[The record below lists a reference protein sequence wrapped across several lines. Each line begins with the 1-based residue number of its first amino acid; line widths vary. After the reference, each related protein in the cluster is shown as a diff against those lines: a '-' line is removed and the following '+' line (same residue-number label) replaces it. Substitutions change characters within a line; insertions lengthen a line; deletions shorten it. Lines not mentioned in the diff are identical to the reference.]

1 MTDHLTLAAVR
12 RAARTLNMVAEP
24 PREHRQFSL
33 ARFVSARAH
42 DTLLDGVELE
52 VCQQAARDSG
62 LPLDI
67 TRPKLPLWTL
77 ADQTRA
83 DVVGTASAGG
93 YLVETTV
100 AKAVLDILR
109 PFSIA
114 ARAGISILTGL
125 VGNLNFARTTTAS
138 SGYWIASETGAPTE
152 ANQTLGQIALSP
164 KEAGVWL
171 RFSRLLKLQAADAD
185 FFIRRDIGN
194 SLGALVD
201 AALISGSGSAGV
213 PLGILATP
221 GIGTQAGASLAW
233 TGAVA
238 MKTAL
243 GNANALDDGTTA
255 FISDPTTKGL
265 LEGRAKAGGFDF
277 IVAGDRC
284 NGLPAYASKS
294 VPSSTMILGKWSELL
309 LAFWD
314 VGYTFEITPFASQ
327 ADFQTGIVNARCLVN
342 LDVAALHPA
351 AFVAATSIT

>member
-1 MTDHLTLAAVR
+1 VTDHLTLAAVR
-12 RAARTLNMVAEP
+12 SAARTLNLVAEP
-24 PREHRQFSL
+24 PREHRSFSL
-33 ARFVSARAH
+33 ARFVAARAH
-42 DTLLDGVELE
+42 DALLDGVELE

-67 TRPKLPLWTL
+67 TRPKLPFWTL

-100 AKAVLDILR
+100 SKMVLDVLR
-109 PFSIA
+109 PWSIA
-114 ARAGISILTGL
+114 ARAGISVLAGL
-125 VGNLNFARTTTAS
+125 IANLNFARTTTAS
-138 SGYWIASETGAPTE
+138 TGYWIGSEVGAPTE
-152 ANQTLGQIALSP
+152 ASHSLGQIALSP

-185 FFIRRDIGN
+185 FFIRRDIGR
-194 SLGALVD
+194 SLGQLVD
-201 AALISGSGSAGV
+201 AALISGSGSAGT
-213 PLGILATP
+213 PLGILGTP
-221 GIGTQAGASLAW
+221 GIGTQSGTSLAW

-238 MKTAL
+238 MKTVL
-243 GNANALDDGTTA
+243 NNANAVDDFTTA
-255 FISDPTTKGL
+255 YISDPTTKGL
-265 LEGRAKAGGFDF
+265 LEGRAKATGFDF
-277 IVAGDRC
+277 IVADDRC

-294 VPSSTMILGKWSELL
+294 VPAATMILGKWSELL

>member
-1 MTDHLTLAAVR
+1 MTDHFALAAIR
-12 RAARTLNMVAEP
+12 SAARTLSLVAQP
-24 PREHRQFSL
+24 PREHRGFSL
-33 ARFVSARAH
+33 ARIVSARAH
-42 DTLLDGVELE
+42 DTPLDGVELE

-62 LPLDI
+62 LPLDV
-67 TRPKLPLWTL
+67 TRPKLPWWTL
-77 ADQTRA
+77 ATRA
-83 DVVGTASAGG
+83 DTVATASAGG
-93 YLVETTV
+93 FLVETTV

-138 SGYWIASETGAPTE
+138 TGYWIASETGAPTE
-152 ANQTLGQIALSP
+152 ASQSLGQIALSP
-164 KEAGVWL
+164 KEAGVWM
-171 RFSRLLKLQAADAD
+171 RFSRLLQLQAADAD

-201 AALISGSGSAGV
+201 AALISGTGVAGV

-221 GIGTQAGASLAW
+221 GIGTQAGGSLAW
-233 TGAVA
+233 SGAVA

-243 GNANALDDGTTA
+243 GNANAIDDGTSA
-255 FISDPTTKGL
+255 YIADPSTKGL
-265 LEGRAKAGGFDF
+265 LEGRVKSTGFDF
-277 IVAGDRC
+277 IVSGDRC
-284 NGLPAYASKS
+284 NGLPVFASKS
-294 VPSSTMILGKWSELL
+294 VPSATMILGKWSELL

-327 ADFQTGIVNARCLVN
+327 TDFQTGIVNARCLVN